1 MMTSYLEI
9 PLDVKNVR
17 VLRTETDPQG
27 NFIIT
32 VESTVEG
39 TICHHCGR
47 QILKPY
53 GHDREILLRH
63 LSILDQDTY
72 ISIQPKRYQCQHC
85 EGHPTTTQSLE
96 WYTPRSPQTKAYEA
110 HIVLQL
116 VNSTVSDVSR
126 KENIGYE
133 AVMGI
138 IDRYVATGVDWSS
151 FASLGT
157 LGLDE
162 IALKKGHK
170 DFVTIVTN
178 RSPAGE
184 VRILAV
190 LKDRKKATVKEFF
203 LSIPKQLRNT
213 IRAVC
218 TDLYEGF
225 IKGAKEILGQGVNIV
240 ADRFHVAKLY
250 RKGMD
255 ALRKKEMKRLKKALS
270 KEAYQE
276 LRGVMWA
283 LRKRNDQLTAE
294 EQGTLKRLFGYS
306 PALGA
311 AYIACTI
318 LTQILDEPLSVAE
331 AKCKLGAWKK
341 LIEDSAL
348 DCFDSFLS
356 TLDTHMDEITHYFIE
371 RQNSGFVEGLN
382 NKIKVIKRRCYG
394 ILNIKHLFQRIFI
407 DLEGCMIFT

>member
-1 MMTSYLEI
+1 MTSCFEI
-9 PLDVKNVR
+9 PLDVTNVR

-32 VESTVEG
+32 VESTVVG
-39 TICHHCGR
+39 TTCHHCGH

-63 LSILDQDTY
+63 LSILGRDTY
-72 ISIQPKRYQCQHC
+72 ISIQPKRYQCPDC

-96 WYTPRSPQTKAYEA
+96 WYTSHSPQTKAYEA
-110 HIVLQL
+110 HIMLQL
-116 VNSTVSDVSR
+116 INSTVSDVSHR
-126 KENIGYE
+126 EKLGYE

-138 IDRYVATGVDWSS
+138 IDRYVAMGVDWST
-151 FASLGT
+151 FNTLGT
-157 LGLDE
+157 IGLDE

-190 LKDRKKATVKEFF
+190 LKDRKKETVKEFF

-213 IRAVC
+213 IQAVC

-225 IKGAKEILGQGVNIV
+225 INGAKEILGQRVRIV

-255 ALRKKEMKRLKKALS
+255 ALRKKEMRRLKKELS

-276 LRGVMWA
+276 LRGVMWI
-283 LRKRNDQLTAE
+283 LRKRNNQLTAE
-294 EQGTLKRLFGYS
+294 EHGKLNTLFRHS

-311 AYIACTI
+311 AYIACTL
-318 LTQILDEPLSVAE
+318 LTQIVDEPLSVAE
-331 AKCKLGAWKK
+331 AKWKLGAWKE
-341 LIEDSAL
+341 LIKDSAL

-356 TLDTHMDEITHYFIE
+356 TLDSHMDEITNYFIE